1 VKIGDFGIS
10 KSLESSRQMA
20 RTYCGTPVYMAPE
33 IMAGK
38 LYDHKADIW
47 SLGCI
52 LFELCTFKLA
62 FSGGNFMYC
71 INHGKYDSHLV
82 SQNYSSN
89 VSSLIQKMLTVNPN
103 KRPSAEQILRSDDR
117 KNDKKPRSRGG
128 NVEKNKVD
136 GDKHRHNVNIKD
148 LPKPVKNLP
157 IGNEVHHIDINIDSH
172 KKNEDYFKIF
182 NKMNEDIFR
191 DNNFGFGINHDFEY
205 KFKNIHLDP
214 GFNRF
219 PDRRRDVSPGRF
231 RDASPGRMIVESPGR
246 ERIGRDIFIDQG
258 NIHIQA
264 EKVNSGNVSTGKLD
278 KAINL
283 GKNLKQKY
291 HKFTH

>member
-1 VKIGDFGIS
+1 MREIVIWFVFYV
-10 KSLESSRQMA
+10 SLP
-20 RTYCGTPVYMAPE
+20 YE
-33 IMAGK
+33 IK
-38 LYDHKADIW
+38 LLLFNIFFFA
-47 SLGCI
+47 SNI
-52 LFELCTFKLA
+52 LIF
-62 FSGGNFMYC
+62 
-71 INHGKYDSHLV
+71 
-82 SQNYSSN
+82 
-89 VSSLIQKMLTVNPN
+89 
-103 KRPSAEQILRSDDR
+103 
-117 KNDKKPRSRGG
+117 RSRGG

-157 IGNEVHHIDINIDSH
+157 IGNEVHHIDIKIDSH

-191 DNNFGFGINHDFEY
+191 DNNFGFGINHDFED

-219 PDRRRDVSPGRF
+219 PDRRRDISPGRF

-258 NIHIQA
+258 
-264 EKVNSGNVSTGKLD
+264 
-278 KAINL
+278 
-283 GKNLKQKY
+283 
-291 HKFTH
+291 